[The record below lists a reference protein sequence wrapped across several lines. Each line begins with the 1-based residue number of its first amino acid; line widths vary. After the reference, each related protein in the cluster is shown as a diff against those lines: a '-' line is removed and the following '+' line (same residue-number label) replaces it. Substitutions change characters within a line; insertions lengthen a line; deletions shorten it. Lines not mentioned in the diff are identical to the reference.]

1 MLSNHKNGKWA
12 LAVLISGPV
21 LWAVCAAANVNVLT
35 GHNDSARTG
44 QNTNETVLTPSNVSA
59 TGFGKIF
66 SHAVD
71 GYVYAQPLVVTNVTI
86 PGKGIHNVVYV
97 ATEHDSVY
105 ALDADTN
112 AGTNAA
118 PLWQVSFIN
127 PAAGITTVSS
137 GDVSCGDLVPEI
149 GVTSTPVI
157 DAASGT
163 IYVEAKTK
171 EVTTNGTAYVHRL
184 HALDITSG
192 AEKFGGP
199 VVIQASVPGTGDGND
214 GLGHVPF
221 GSLRHMNRPA
231 LLLNN
236 GVVYLAYAS
245 HCDNGP
251 YHGWL
256 LGYGAQ
262 TLTLSNV
269 FNATPNGGLGGIWQA
284 GGGPAVDMD
293 GNIYVVTGNG
303 TYDGTTNNNYG
314 DSFLKLSTTNGLTVA
329 DFFTPYNQASL
340 EAVDADLG
348 SGGAV
353 VLPDEAGGTT
363 TNLHLLV
370 GAGKEGTIYLIRR
383 DDMGHF
389 QSGSD
394 SQIKQSLISAI
405 GGSFDTPAYFNK
417 TIYYLGAGDVL
428 KAFRISGGTITTTPT
443 SRGSTAFGF
452 PGATPSVSANGTN
465 NALVWAIQSDAY
477 ASSGPA
483 VLHAYNATNV
493 ALELYTSSSS
503 GTRDVPGGAVKFA
516 VPTVANGKVYVGA
529 QYALAV
535 YGLGTFLAT
544 PVITPNGGT
553 FTNSVSVTITDAT
566 PGTTIYYTLDGSTP
580 TTNSIFYTGSFAIT
594 NSVGLRARAFKAGA
608 VDSGVAT
615 ATFLSSAS
623 IGNGTGLTGAYFSS
637 QFKTFATPP
646 TLLRTDATL
655 NFDWGSGPPDA
666 SISADNFTVIWT
678 GAVQPQFEEIYT
690 FYTRV
695 DDGVR
700 LWVNGQLVVDRWI
713 DQAPT
718 EWNGS
723 IAVHA
728 GQKYPI
734 TMEYYENGGGA
745 VAQLSWSSPSTAKT
759 IVPQSQLYP
768 RYASSF
774 LPVNNAFTNGTFRL
788 QLSGLVGKGYVL
800 QATTN
805 FTNWVS
811 LATNSPAPDPNVTL
825 PTNRFNFTDSSA
837 TNFPWRYYRGL
848 QQP

>member
-1 MLSNHKNGKWA
+1 MLSNQTNGKRL
-12 LAVLISGPV
+12 LAVWLSCQ
-21 LWAVCAAANVNVLT
+21 LSWAACAAANVNVLT
-35 GHNDSARTG
+35 GHNDNARTG
-44 QNTNETVLTPSNVSA
+44 QNTNETVLTPANVNA

-66 SHAVD
+66 NYAVD

-86 PGKGIHNVVYV
+86 PGQGVHNVLYV

-105 ALDADTN
+105 AFDADTN
-112 AGTNAA
+112 TA

-127 PAAGITTVSS
+127 PAAGVTTVAS

-157 DAASGT
+157 DAADGT

-171 EVTTNGTAYVHRL
+171 EVTNSVTVYVHRL
-184 HALDITSG
+184 HALDLTSG

-199 VVIQASVPGTGDGND
+199 AVIQASVPGTGDGND

-221 GSLRHMNRPA
+221 DALRHMNRAA

-236 GVVYLAYAS
+236 GVVYLGSAS

-262 TLTLSNV
+262 TLTRSNV
-269 FNATPNGGLGGIWQA
+269 FNTTPNGGLGGIWQA
-284 GGGPAVDMD
+284 GGGPAADPA
-293 GNIYVVTGNG
+293 GNIYFITGNG
-303 TYDGTTNNNYG
+303 TFDGATNQDYG
-314 DSFLKLSTTNGLTVA
+314 DTFLKLSTTNGLNVA
-329 DFFTPYNQASL
+329 DFFTPYNQAALSAADL
-340 EAVDADLG
+340 DLG

-353 VLPDEAGGTT
+353 LLPDEAGGTT

-370 GAGKEGTIYLIRR
+370 GAGKEGTIYLVRR
-383 DDMGHF
+383 DNLGHF

-394 SQIKQSLISAI
+394 SQIKQSVISAI

-417 TIYYLGAGDVL
+417 TLYYLGSGDVL
-428 KAFRISGGTITTTPT
+428 KAFRISGGTITTTPISQSST
-443 SRGSTAFGF
+443 SYGF
-452 PGATPSVSANGTN
+452 PGATPSISANGTN
-465 NALVWAIQSDAY
+465 NAIVWAIQSDAY

-529 QYALAV
+529 QYVLAV

-553 FTNSVSVTITDAT
+553 FTNSVSVTITNAT
-566 PGTTIYYTLDGSTP
+566 VGTTIYYTLDGSTP
-580 TTNSIFYTGSFAIT
+580 TTNSILYTGAFTIT
-594 NSVGLRARAFKAGA
+594 NSVGVRARAFKVGA

-615 ATFLSSAS
+615 ATFLSSTS
-623 IGNGTGLTGAYFSS
+623 IGNGTGLTGAYFST
-637 QFKTFATPP
+637 QLRTFATPP
-646 TLLRTDATL
+646 TLLRTDATV
-655 NFDWGSGPPDA
+655 NFDWGTGSPDP
-666 SISADNFTVIWT
+666 SISVDHFTVLWT
-678 GAVQPQFEEIYT
+678 GAVQPQFEETYT

-700 LWVNGQLVVDRWI
+700 LWVNGQLVVDEWI

-723 IAVHA
+723 LALHA

-745 VAQLSWSSPSTAKT
+745 VAQLSWSSPSTARA
-759 IVPQSQLYP
+759 IIPQSQLYP

-774 LPVNNAFTNGTFRL
+774 LPVNHAFTNGAFRL

-805 FTNWVS
+805 FSSWVS
-811 LATNSPAPDPNVTL
+811 LATNAPAPDPNVTL
-825 PTNRFNFTDSSA
+825 PTSLFNFTDSGA